1 MIFYVFEEKK
11 MTIVNGALSIFWRTI
26 GIWHSLNRIS
36 VITEEHDGNSGDL
49 SDSSLE
55 ILITGSHD
63 VGLVLSNSIDQTIV
77 SVGSLKTDYQC

>member
-55 ILITGSHD
+55 IFITGSNY
-63 VGLVLSNSIDQTIV
+63 VGLVLSYSVDQTIV
-77 SVGSLKTDYQC
+77 SVGSLETVYQR